1 MKLLPA
7 QFLFLF
13 VLSGIAG
20 LVHETVWARYLG
32 IILGHSAYGQILTL
46 VVYMG
51 GIGLGSALAS
61 KMSVRLSN
69 PLKAYVLV
77 ELGIGVGGFAFH
89 PEFIVLRG
97 FLLDSGILTGTGE
110 TTATIASVLVGVA
123 LTLPFAVLIGM
134 TYPLATAYFLR
145 LQNDGGKDSVARLY
159 FGNSLGAAF
168 GALLNSYFLIPRLGT
183 AKALMVAGALNTGV
197 ALWAWIVHRR
207 SLATARRSKPVA
219 PSPTKTPKDKP
230 AQLGKM
236 VWLLMASAL
245 VTGLSSFLYEIGWIR
260 YLALLLGSSTHAFDL
275 MVSAF
280 ILGLAGGAWTVHRMQ
295 GQNLSKTLV
304 LAQIG
309 MAGAAVVG
317 VVAYEPIFRAANQLN
332 AIFLRT
338 EESYPFYTFARYLF
352 CLVVMLPASW
362 FAGMTLPLICRILLA
377 SGEDE
382 STTGKV
388 YAWNTLGAILGAAI
402 GGLVL
407 MPAVGPFRLVGVG
420 AAIDLAL
427 ACLLMVK
434 LMPNRPRIVVGA
446 AVASGVLVIG
456 SLAIQPKNN
465 IVVSGL
471 FRAYSNFHTYDEDK
485 LIHGR
490 TASIHISRQNER
502 VVLTSNGKPDASI
515 RLSGVKKGAS
525 DELTQSLLGWIGRA
539 YSSQPYRA
547 AMIGMG
553 SGQTANTL
561 LEDSRCQSLDL
572 IEIEPAVYEQSKWF
586 FPKNRLVYE
595 DPRSKV
601 HFQDARI
608 FFARQQEPYDLVL
621 SEPSNPW
628 VSGVSSLFTDEFYS
642 EVNAR
647 LSERGILVQWLHS
660 YESSSE
666 VILSILKTIRK
677 SFKHVALLS
686 LANPYDFYI
695 LASNAPIN
703 RKPQLTGTYD
713 SALLAINF
721 LGAWDIGVGLEV
733 LHEDAIDLATEEIPI
748 NSEFAPYVDAE
759 AERSFFLKKTAS
771 FVQEM
776 DAGNLSLDAISRP
789 VILAAMYASPQR
801 RSILARAVPLE
812 ENYKLV
818 LGRLSNTGPL
828 LPETK
833 AFALRQFRTS
843 IPAWTWFLPDVQAM
857 ADGFRL
863 RLDSLNDTSSDASL
877 FRWYWHLGRGQ
888 HREATAELAKSLQML
903 PGDLTLENF
912 RDIYAYLI
920 VAKNYPMAAKVRVAA
935 VKQHPMV
942 NSRADFD
949 MLDRLLKRISGIGEA
964 RMIFR

>member
-1 MKLLPA
+1 MKFLPA

-51 GIGLGSALAS
+51 GIGLGSALAGR
-61 KMSVRLSN
+61 MSTRLAN

-77 ELGIGVGGFAFH
+77 ELGIGIGGFVFH
-89 PEFIVLRG
+89 PEFLALRSL
-97 FLLDSGILTGTGE
+97 LLDSGILTGTGE
-110 TTATIASVLVGVA
+110 TTATLAAVATGVA

-145 LQNDGGKDSVARLY
+145 LQNDDGKDSVARLY

-197 ALWAWIVHRR
+197 ALWAWIAHRR
-207 SLATARRSKPVA
+207 ILATSSETKPVA
-219 PSPTKTPKDKP
+219 PSPAKPTKEKTTRP
-230 AQLGKM
+230 GSV

-280 ILGLAGGAWTVHRMQ
+280 ILGLAGGAWTVHRRQ
-295 GQNLSKTLV
+295 GQDLSRALV

-309 MAGAAVVG
+309 MAGAAVIG

-332 AIFLRT
+332 VIFLRT
-338 EESYPFYTFARYLF
+338 DESYPFYTFARYLF

-362 FAGMTLPLICRILLA
+362 FAGMTLPLICRLLLS
-377 SGEDE
+377 SGENE

-407 MPAVGPFRLVGVG
+407 MPALGPFRLVGVG

-434 LMPNRPRIVVGA
+434 LMPNRPRLVVGL
-446 AVASGVLVIG
+446 AVVSGALVVG

-471 FRAYSNFHTYDEDK
+471 FRGLSSFHTFEEDK

-490 TASIHISRQNER
+490 TASIHISRQDGQ
-502 VVLTSNGKPDASI
+502 VILTTNGKPDASI
-515 RLSGVKKGAS
+515 RLTGVAKGAS
-525 DELTQSLLGWIGRA
+525 DQLTQSVLGWIGRA
-539 YSSQPYRA
+539 YSAMPYRA

-553 SGQTANTL
+553 SGQTAHTL

-572 IEIEPAVYEQSKWF
+572 VEIEAAVYEQSKWF
-586 FPKNRLVYE
+586 SPKNSLVYE
-595 DPRSKV
+595 DPRAKV

-608 FFARQQEPYDLVL
+608 FFARQKEPYDLVL

-660 YESSSE
+660 YESSTE

-677 SFKHVALLS
+677 NFKHVALLS

-695 LASNAPIN
+695 VASTAPLN
-703 RKPQLTGTYD
+703 SKPQLTGPYD
-713 SALLAINF
+713 SALLAINM
-721 LGAWDIGVGLEV
+721 LGARDIGVGLEV
-733 LHEDAIDLATEEIPI
+733 LHEDAIDLATEEIPL
-748 NSEFAPYVDAE
+748 NSEFAPYVDAQ

-776 DAGNLSLDAISRP
+776 DAGNVSLDVISRP
-789 VILAAMYASPQR
+789 VIMAAMFASPQR

-812 ENYKLV
+812 ENYNLV
-818 LGRLSNTGPL
+818 LGRLSQPGPL

-833 AFALRQFRTS
+833 AFALRQFRTT
-843 IPAWTWFLPDVQAM
+843 IPAWT
-857 ADGFRL
+857 
-863 RLDSLNDTSSDASL
+863 
-877 FRWYWHLGRGQ
+877 
-888 HREATAELAKSLQML
+888 
-903 PGDLTLENF
+903 
-912 RDIYAYLI
+912 
-920 VAKNYPMAAKVRVAA
+920 
-935 VKQHPMV
+935 
-942 NSRADFD
+942 
-949 MLDRLLKRISGIGEA
+949 
-964 RMIFR
+964 